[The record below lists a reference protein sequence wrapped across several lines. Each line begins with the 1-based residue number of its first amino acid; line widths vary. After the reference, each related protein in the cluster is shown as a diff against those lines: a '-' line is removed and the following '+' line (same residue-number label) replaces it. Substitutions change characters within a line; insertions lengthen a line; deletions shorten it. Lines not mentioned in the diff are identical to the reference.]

1 MFQYVGAVCGV
12 VDVKCLFWSCHKI
25 VLLLDP
31 CDLWSQVFWFLDVA
45 ILCRLI
51 TVLWPSVEWRTKN
64 GNFQTFFFIFN
75 IYWLNL
81 NLTKQNYTNPKR
93 KKNRYS
99 LPWHNTIRS
108 TNGRIKNRGT
118 EMLNKNSFG
127 TLHNGNFH
135 SVKRLSTSSSSAPVS
150 WVRRQICLS
159 CVCQTELCPEWSPLA
174 GVSSFSPY
182 YKVSKCYT
190 HQNVILIKIKN
201 TV

>member
-1 MFQYVGAVCGV
+1 
-12 VDVKCLFWSCHKI
+12 
-25 VLLLDP
+25 
-31 CDLWSQVFWFLDVA
+31 
-45 ILCRLI
+45 
-51 TVLWPSVEWRTKN
+51 
-64 GNFQTFFFIFN
+64 
-75 IYWLNL
+75 
-81 NLTKQNYTNPKR
+81 
-93 KKNRYS
+93 
-99 LPWHNTIRS
+99 
-108 TNGRIKNRGT
+108 
-118 EMLNKNSFG
+118 MLNKNSFG

-201 TV
+201 TVQQHCTYLYKRYNIKTLHLQNIKTILALKSTSNFDRFNKDQIRKQCSNCHFHSFLVEYLFLLGKATALIIYIFIL